1 MDDKCFAEI
10 FARQYEA
17 ALTMMRNA
25 IVNCTDEL
33 WERRGG
39 EAAFWQHALHVL
51 FYTRLFCFE
60 SLAAAAAANN
70 GAHVMAM
77 IGLPLKDS
85 SEQELQRI
93 AATIGFTG
101 MTEASFTTPV
111 VPSRQQVLD
120 YLEMTLVTSRRAMV
134 QISAPGAA
142 VVKNPMPWM
151 GGTRADLLLYN
162 LRHVMLHLGRLH
174 SMLGREG
181 IRVNWVGGMPQG

>member
-1 MDDKCFAEI
+1 
-10 FARQYEA
+10 
-17 ALTMMRNA
+17 MRNA

-33 WERRGG
+33 WERRSA

-51 FYTRLFCFE
+51 FYTRLYCFE
-60 SLAAAAAANN
+60 SLAAAVGANN

-85 SEQELQRI
+85 SEQELQRM
-93 AATIGFTG
+93 AATIGYTG

-111 VPSRQQVLD
+111 VPSRQQVLG
-120 YLEMTLVTSRRAMV
+120 YLEMTLSTSRRAME

-151 GGTRADLLLYN
+151 SGTRADLLLYN